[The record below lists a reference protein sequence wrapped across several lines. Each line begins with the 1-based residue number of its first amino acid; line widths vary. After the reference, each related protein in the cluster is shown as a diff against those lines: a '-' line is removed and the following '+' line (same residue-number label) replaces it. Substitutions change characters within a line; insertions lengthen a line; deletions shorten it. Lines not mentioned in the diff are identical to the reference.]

1 MSRKITVIVYRFNR
15 TFPSNLKKRPIL
27 TPTQMRPREVSFEQ
41 DESLFTILTRIVPFE
56 RWVHLWGD
64 IEKKEKWPAQAGNPE
79 RTVTIPTTET
89 YYRRDK
95 VDSGIPPWV
104 SDNMRDKLNVEG
116 IVNNLQIELQQS
128 NWSCTLHII
137 DSEFVTDYKVKTDN
151 PSDMKNNI
159 RRENISVLLTQLEAL
174 HEGICR

>member
-1 MSRKITVIVYRFNR
+1 M
-15 TFPSNLKKRPIL
+15 
-27 TPTQMRPREVSFEQ
+27 SFEQ